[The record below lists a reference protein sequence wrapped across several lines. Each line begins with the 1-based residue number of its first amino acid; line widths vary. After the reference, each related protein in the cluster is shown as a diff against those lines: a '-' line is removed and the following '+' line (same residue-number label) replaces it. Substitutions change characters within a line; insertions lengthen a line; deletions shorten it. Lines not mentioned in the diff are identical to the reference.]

1 MASCPASPHEGGG
14 SFNSGDVSMITGKED
29 DPDAMPRDM
38 LLVGTVGLSL
48 LNGMHFSPWFEP
60 VHVLLRPI
68 LSSFYLT
75 SPLILLYLTSIFLG
89 LVTLM
94 LSGIPAALF
103 EQGTGRKSSD
113 TASMGVWFIAT
124 ALLSLPALLA
134 MSRAG

>member
-1 MASCPASPHEGGG
+1 MMTPQQ
-14 SFNSGDVSMITGKED
+14 D
-29 DPDAMPRDM
+29 DPDAMTRDM

-68 LSSFYLT
+68 LASFYLT
-75 SPLILLYLTSIFLG
+75 SPLLLLYFTSIFLG

-94 LSGIPAALF
+94 LAGIPASLF
-103 EQGTGRKSSD
+103 EKMTGRERSSP
-113 TASMGVWFIAT
+113 ASMGIWMAVT
-124 ALLSLPALLA
+124 LLLSIPALLA

>member
-1 MASCPASPHEGGG
+1 
-14 SFNSGDVSMITGKED
+14 MITGKED

-68 LSSFYLT
+68 LASFYLT

-103 EQGTGRKSSD
+103 EKATGRRSSD
-113 TASMGVWFIAT
+113 TASMGVWFLAT